1 VVERDAAPLPADDA
15 GRQALAEYAASLAE
29 QVPSLRNLVLT
40 PAPTAAGAAAYALSL
55 DALEDAVHAANSAVA
70 VGPLVD
76 GAAAPKAVVAAL
88 GRAFRAAGRPAPY
101 VDLIALRPAPAP
113 ATTAQWTEANV
124 PQVVAAATASLG
136 GSAPP
141 VLIDGLAVPTTVPAA
156 ELPAYGGGLP
166 ATAGAVSAAT
176 QSSSYAAAI
185 AAAACSPSIAGVIV
199 DRIQD
204 SATAPV
210 APTGLFYAGGAA
222 KASAAAVSA
231 AAAPAQRGTT
241 VCPGLATVAGASALT
256 FPPSLSQ
263 SAAASFRLA
272 CTRDCLYLAT
282 LDGPDGKPVAAR
294 RGALT
299 GGSAAATVT
308 LPKVKLGA
316 GVYTIDVRLS
326 SQVNPGKVLELTS
339 GPLPTG

>member
-1 VVERDAAPLPADDA
+1 MPGLRDL
-15 GRQALAEYAASLAE
+15 L
-29 QVPSLRNLVLT
+29 LT
-40 PAPTAAGAAAYALSL
+40 PAPTATGAPAYGASLAAI
-55 DALEDAVHAANSAVA
+55 EDAVHAVNSAVA

-76 GAAAPKAVVAAL
+76 GAVAPKAVVTAL
-88 GRAFRAAGRPAPY
+88 GRAFKAAGRPAPY
-101 VDLIALRPAPAP
+101 VDVIALRPAPAP
-113 ATTAQWTEANV
+113 ATTAQWTEASV
-124 PQVVAAATASLG
+124 PQVVASATSSLG

-156 ELPAYGGGLP
+156 ELPAYGGGP
-166 ATAGAVSAAT
+166 PPRTGAVSATA
-176 QSSSYAAAI
+176 QGSSYAAAI
-185 AAAACSPSIAGVIV
+185 AQAACSPSVAGVIV

-222 KASAAAVSA
+222 KTSAAAVSA

-241 VCPGLATVAGASALT
+241 ICPGLATSAGASTMT
-256 FPPSLSQ
+256 FPPSLPP
-263 SAAASFRLA
+263 SAAASFQLA

-294 RGALT
+294 RGALA
-299 GGSAAATVT
+299 GGAAPATLT

-316 GVYTIDVRLS
+316 GAYTIDVRLS
-326 SQVNPGKVLELTS
+326 SQVNPGAVTELTS
-339 GPLPTG
+339 GPLATG